1 MTLSEMI
8 TRVRRELKDESSALW
23 SDDELTRHIDRAVAE
38 LSEAIPREQKATI
51 ATTAGSRQ
59 VDISSLSD
67 RVMVEAVEYPVD
79 EFPKIYQR
87 FALWA
92 DTLTLL
98 GSEVPDGSDCY
109 LYYGRLHTLDAVTS
123 TVPAKCE
130 DMVAAGAA
138 GYAAVAWGIYAVNRV
153 NVGGATTPREYC
165 IWGKERLCFFSQE
178 VKKLGRKNRV
188 RTRSL
193 YKPGYPPVSKTTDY
207 GP

>member
-8 TRVRRELKDESSALW
+8 TRVRRELKDESSVLW

-38 LSEAIPREQKATI
+38 LSEAIPLEQKATI
-51 ATTAGSRQ
+51 ATTADSRQ

-79 EFPKIYQR
+79 EFTKIYQR

-138 GYAAVAWGIYAVNRV
+138 GYAALAWGVYAVNRV
-153 NVGGATTPREYC
+153 NVGGAATPREYC
-165 IWGKERLCFFSQE
+165 IWGKERLRFFSQE

-188 RTRSL
+188 RTCSL

>member
-1 MTLSEMI
+1 MILSEMI
-8 TRVRRELKDESSALW
+8 TLVRRELKDESSNLW

-51 ATTAGSRQ
+51 ATTADSRE
-59 VDISSLSD
+59 VDISSLTD

-79 EFPKIYQR
+79 ESPKRYQR
-87 FALWA
+87 FVLWA

-109 LYYGRLHTLDAVTS
+109 VYYGKLHTLDAVTS
-123 TVPAKCE
+123 TILAKHE
-130 DMVAAGAA
+130 ELVAAGAA
-138 GYAAVAWGIYAVNRV
+138 GYAAIAWGVYAVNRV
-153 NVGGATTPREYC
+153 NVGGVATPREYR

-178 VKKLGRKNRV
+178 VKRLGRGSRV

-193 YKPGYPPVSKTTDY
+193 YKPCYPPVSKTTDC

>member
-1 MTLSEMI
+1 MTLGEMI
-8 TRVRRELKDESSALW
+8 TRVRRELKDESSVLW

-38 LSEAIPREQKATI
+38 LSEAIPLEQKATI
-51 ATTAGSRQ
+51 ATTADSRQ

-138 GYAAVAWGIYAVNRV
+138 GYAALAWGVYAVNRV
-153 NVGGATTPREYC
+153 NVGGAATPREYC
-165 IWGKERLCFFSQE
+165 IWGKERLRFFSQE
-178 VKKLGRKNRV
+178 VKKLGRKSRV

>member
-8 TRVRRELKDESSALW
+8 TLVRRELKDESSNLW
-23 SDDELTRHIDRAVAE
+23 SDDELTRHIDRAVTD

-51 ATTAGSRQ
+51 ATAADSRE

-67 RVMVEAVEYPVD
+67 RVMIEAVEYPVD
-79 EFPKIYQR
+79 EFPKRYRR
-87 FALWA
+87 FVLWA

-109 LYYGRLHTLDAVTS
+109 VYYGKLHTLDAVTS
-123 TVPAKCE
+123 TVPTKHE
-130 DMVAAGAA
+130 ELVAAGAA
-138 GYAAVAWGIYAVNRV
+138 GYAAIAWGVYAVNRV
-153 NVGGATTPREYC
+153 NVGGVAVPREYRV
-165 IWGKERLCFFSQE
+165 WGKERLRFFSQE
-178 VKKLGRKNRV
+178 VKRLGRRSRV

-193 YKPGYPPVSKTTDY
+193 YTPYYPPVSKTIDY

>member
-38 LSEAIPREQKATI
+38 LSEAIPLEQKATI
-51 ATTAGSRQ
+51 ATTADSRQ

-79 EFPKIYQR
+79 EFTKIYQR

-138 GYAAVAWGIYAVNRV
+138 GYAALAWGVYAVNRV
-153 NVGGATTPREYC
+153 NVGGVATPREYC
-165 IWGKERLCFFSQE
+165 IWGKERLRFFSQE

>member
-8 TRVRRELKDESSALW
+8 TLIRRELKDESSVLW

-51 ATTAGSRQ
+51 ATTVDSRE

-67 RVMVEAVEYPVD
+67 MVIVEAVEYPVD
-79 EFPKIYQR
+79 EFPKRYQR

-98 GSEVPDGSDCY
+98 GGEVPDGSDCY
-109 LYYGRLHTLDAVTS
+109 VYYGKLHTLDAVTS
-123 TVPAKCE
+123 TIPAKHE
-130 DMVAAGAA
+130 DLVAAGAA
-138 GYAAVAWGIYAVNRV
+138 GYAAISWGVYAVNRV
-153 NVGGATTPREYC
+153 NVGGVATPREYRV
-165 IWGKERLCFFSQE
+165 WGEERLRFFNQE
-178 VKKLGRKNRV
+178 VKRLGRRSRV

-193 YKPGYPPVSKTTDY
+193 YKPCYPPVSKTTDY

>member
-8 TRVRRELKDESSALW
+8 TLVRRELKDESSVLW

-38 LSEAIPREQKATI
+38 LSEAIPREQKATR
-51 ATTAGSRQ
+51 ATVADSRE
-59 VDISSLSD
+59 VDISSLTD

-79 EFPKIYQR
+79 EFPKRYQR

-98 GSEVPDGSDCY
+98 GNGVPDGSDCY
-109 LYYGRLHTLDAVTS
+109 VYYGKLHTLDAVTS
-123 TVPAKCE
+123 TIPTKYE
-130 DMVAAGAA
+130 DLVAAGAA
-138 GYAAVAWGIYAVNRV
+138 GYAAIAWGVYAVNRV
-153 NVGGATTPREYC
+153 NVGGVATPREYRV
-165 IWGKERLCFFSQE
+165 WGEKRLRFFNQE
-178 VKKLGRKNRV
+178 VKRLGRRSRV

-193 YKPGYPPVSKTTDY
+193 YKPCYPPVSKTTDY

>member
-8 TRVRRELKDESSALW
+8 TLVRRELKDESSNLW
-23 SDDELTRHIDRAVAE
+23 SDDEITRHIDRAVAE

-51 ATTAGSRQ
+51 ATTADSRE

-79 EFPKIYQR
+79 EFPKRYQR

-92 DTLTLL
+92 DTLILL

-109 LYYGRLHTLDAVTS
+109 VYYGKVHTLDAVTS
-123 TVPAKCE
+123 TIPTKYE
-130 DMVAAGAA
+130 DLVAAGAA
-138 GYAAVAWGIYAVNRV
+138 GYAAIAWGVYAVNRV
-153 NVGGATTPREYC
+153 NVGGVATPREYRV
-165 IWGKERLCFFSQE
+165 WGKERLCFFSQE
-178 VKKLGRKNRV
+178 VKRLGRRSRV

-193 YKPGYPPVSKTTDY
+193 YTPCYPPVSKTTDY